1 MYILVLIAYMT
12 GEAPL
17 VRASPNLYNTYDAC
31 LYEAA
36 QAMTATYHY
45 IPEDLRDKVTIVHM
59 CTAVSKDA

>member
-1 MYILVLIAYMT
+1 MYVLVLIAYMS
-12 GEAPL
+12 GEAPS

-36 QAMTATYHY
+36 NAMTAVYRHL
-45 IPEDLRDKVTIVHM
+45 PESIKDKVSIVHM

>member
-1 MYILVLIAYMT
+1 MYVLVLIAYMT
-12 GEAPL
+12 GEAPS

-36 QAMTATYHY
+36 QAMTATYKY
-45 IPEDLRDKVTIVHM
+45 LPDDLKDKVTIVHM